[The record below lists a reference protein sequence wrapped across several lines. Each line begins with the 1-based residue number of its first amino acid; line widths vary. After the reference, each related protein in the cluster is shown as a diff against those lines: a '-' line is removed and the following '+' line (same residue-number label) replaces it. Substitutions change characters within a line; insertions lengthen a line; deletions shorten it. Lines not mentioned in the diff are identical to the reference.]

1 VAKRPGAP
9 ITPNRLLEDCAAVTK
24 PPPADF
30 SAVKAWPFE
39 EARKVAARLTKS
51 GKGSALFETGYGPSG
66 LPHIGTFGE
75 VARTS
80 WVRRAFTL
88 LTGLPSR
95 LIAFSDDMDGLRKVP
110 DNVPN
115 KEMLAEH
122 IGRSVTA
129 IPDPFGTHESF
140 GHHNNARLRA
150 FLDAFGFDYEF
161 ASSTDYYRSGRF
173 DAALIRMAEKHEEV
187 RGVILP
193 TLGPDRR
200 ATYSPFLPI
209 HPKTGVVMQVPMEEV
224 RPAEDLLIWRDPAD
238 GTRHATRITGG
249 HCKAQWKADWA
260 LRWYALGV
268 DYEMSGKDLIDSVR
282 LSSAICRV
290 LGAEPPEAFTYEHF
304 LDEQGQ
310 KISKS
315 KGNGLTIDEWLRYA
329 PAESLSQ
336 YMYNQPQRAK
346 RLFFDQIPRAVDE
359 YLQHRAR
366 LRAAPDAANPAWHIH
381 GGAAPNDPEPPVSFT
396 MLLNL
401 ASVVNADDPAILWG
415 FLARYAPGATAATQ
429 PMLGKLVEHAVHY
442 YRDFVAP
449 TKRFRLPSEAER
461 EALVALMAALRDRAV
476 DLEAMPPEDRAK
488 AIQDLVYDAGR
499 REPFLQANKDGS
511 MGVSRAWFNALYQ
524 VLLGQEEG
532 PRFGGF
538 VALYGIA
545 GTIGLIE
552 TALARTE
559 QPAA

>member
-1 VAKRPGAP
+1 MSFE
-9 ITPNRLLEDCAAVTK
+9 NVTNQ
-24 PPPADF
+24 PPADV
-30 SAVKAWPFE
+30 STVKAWPFE
-39 EARKVAARLTKS
+39 EARKVAARVAKS
-51 GKGSALFETGYGPSG
+51 GKDVALFETGYGPSG

-80 WVRRAFTL
+80 WVRRAFEL
-88 LTGLPSR
+88 MTGLRSR

-115 KEMLAEH
+115 REMLAEH
-122 IGRSVTA
+122 LGRSVTA

-173 DAALIRMAEKHEEV
+173 DDALIRMAEKHDEV

-238 GTRHATRITGG
+238 GQRHATRITGG

-260 LRWYALGV
+260 LRWFALGV

-359 YLQHRAR
+359 YLQHRVR
-366 LRAAPDAANPAWHIH
+366 LRAAPEPSNPAWHIH
-381 GGAAPNDPEPPVSFT
+381 GGAVPNDPEPPVSFA

-415 FLARYAPGATAATQ
+415 FLARYAPGATPATQ
-429 PMLGKLVEHAVHY
+429 PMLAKLVEHAVHY

-449 TKRFRLPSEAER
+449 TKRYRLPSEAER
-461 EALVALMAALRDRAV
+461 EALTALMAALRDRV
-476 DLEAMPPEDRAK
+476 TDLEAMPAEDRAK
-488 AIQDLVYDAGR
+488 VIQDLVYDAGR

-552 TALARTE
+552 TALARQE
-559 QPAA
+559 SPAA

>member
-1 VAKRPGAP
+1 M
-9 ITPNRLLEDCAAVTK
+9 TTT
-24 PPPADF
+24 PADL

-39 EARKVAARLTKS
+39 EARKVAARLAKS

-80 WVRRAFTL
+80 WVRRAFEL
-88 LTGLPSR
+88 LTGMPSR

-115 KEMLAEH
+115 KEMLAQH
-122 IGRSVTA
+122 LGRPVTA

-150 FLDAFGFDYEF
+150 FLDAFGFEYEF
-161 ASSTDYYRSGRF
+161 ASSSDYYRSGRF
-173 DAALIRMAEKHEEV
+173 DAALIRMAERHEEV

-224 RPAEDLLIWRDPAD
+224 RPAEDLLVWTDPAS
-238 GTRHATRITGG
+238 GERFGTRITGG

-260 LRWYALGV
+260 LRWTALGV

-290 LGAEPPEAFTYEHF
+290 LGGEPPEAFTYEHF

-315 KGNGLTIDEWLRYA
+315 KGNGLTIEEWLRYA
-329 PAESLSQ
+329 PPESLSQ
-336 YMYNQPQRAK
+336 FMYNQPQRAK
-346 RLFFDQIPRAVDE
+346 RLYFDQIPRAVDE
-359 YLQHRAR
+359 YLQHRLR
-366 LRAAPDAANPAWHIH
+366 LRAVADPAVPAWHIH
-381 GGAAPNDPEPPVSFT
+381 GGAPPNDPEPPVSFT

-415 FLARYAPGATAATQ
+415 FLARYAPGATPATQ
-429 PMLGKLVEHAVHY
+429 PMLAKLVDHAVHY

-449 TKRFRLPSEAER
+449 TKRFRTPSAAER
-461 EALVALMAALRDRAV
+461 EALEALMAALRDRAT

-499 REPFLQANKDGS
+499 REPFLEAGKDGR

-538 VALYGIA
+538 VALYGVA

-552 TALARTE
+552 TALARAE
-559 QPAA
+559 QPSA